1 MITPAPSMSRL
12 VAISAII
19 VLTSLSI
26 TETAQAQLFGA
37 RTLGQ
42 PLTRRPSVSQGAPP
56 AMESAGSVEGSERFL
71 RGNRS
76 RDEFVGPSR
85 GTQQGFIGSDQA
97 IGVGRVRTSVESLR
111 EPPDRSAQIN
121 QPVPPLA
128 AGAMYYPQ
136 LSISVS
142 EMADEAY
149 VSAVILKRDEKLAA
163 RLSHVAGS
171 AIQISYQGNRA
182 ILSGIVES
190 EAVAEKLR
198 VLASFEPHIDEIEC
212 QFWTRQALIRH

>member
-1 MITPAPSMSRL
+1 MITTAPSMSRP
-12 VAISAII
+12 VAIFAIA
-19 VLTSLSI
+19 VLTCLSI

-56 AMESAGSVEGSERFL
+56 AMESAGAVEGSERFL

-121 QPVPPLA
+121 RPVPPLV
-128 AGAMYYPQ
+128 AGAMYHPQ

-149 VSAVILKRDEKLAA
+149 VSAVISKRDQKLAA
-163 RLSHVAGS
+163 RLSLIAGTP
-171 AIQISYQGNRA
+171 IQVSYQGNRT
-182 ILSGIVES
+182 ILSGAVES
-190 EAVAEKLR
+190 EAIAEKLR
-198 VLASFEPHIDEIEC
+198 ILASFEPHIDEIEC
-212 QFWTRQALIRH
+212 QFSPRRTLIRH